1 MKEIKTAKPQDFD
14 ISKSNTKDTSDNS
27 NKDNK
32 EYNLIK
38 KTAKELGMTYKELGE
53 AIGVS
58 DTTLASSVSTNK
70 ISAQIEAS
78 LRLLLENNRLK
89 KELESLKSGDYIK
102 DLENFNQ
109 LKNLLKIIAQ

>member
-14 ISKSNTKDTSDNS
+14 TSNNKTKD

-53 AIGVS
+53 AIGISEGRVRQLAVS
-58 DTTLASSVSTNK
+58 EVGEQVEKACLMLLK
-70 ISAQIEAS
+70 IQN
-78 LRLLLENNRLK
+78 LELK
-89 KELESLKSGDYIK
+89 LSKQ
-102 DLENFNQ
+102 NQ
-109 LKNLLKIIAQ
+109 LKNLLNDFLS